1 VRTRQVR
8 KWGRT
13 RGMLIAWSVLGGQ
26 PDDNMDELAEFQAE
40 QFSGYFWHCNSAA
53 LLHLR

>member
-1 VRTRQVR
+1 
-8 KWGRT
+8 
-13 RGMLIAWSVLGGQ
+13 MLIAWSVLGGQ